1 MLKRK
6 IDNFLFEWKKAK
18 DHNPLIVYG
27 ARQIGKTTSIEQLG
41 KTYKHF
47 IEINFVE
54 NPEYKQAF
62 SSFNVDEILKKLSFI
77 NPQFVFEPHN
87 TLIFFDEIQ
96 EYMNATTSLKF
107 FKLDGR
113 YDVICS
119 GSALGI
125 NMSQVSSVSVGFKDE
140 YCMYPLDFEEF
151 LWAIGYK
158 DDLVDYLL
166 GCMKKGEKL
175 GELYF
180 STLNDLYKD
189 FIVLGGYPKVVANY
203 FDQNRNFTF
212 CLDMQRKL
220 YNDYVDDIS
229 KYLNGMDVARA
240 QRVFKSI
247 PSQLAKDNHKF
258 QLSKLGHGA
267 RFSEYYGVSEWLK
280 SSGSVILANNCAL
293 SLPLKGNEEI
303 DNFRMYYSDTGL
315 LMASLEDE
323 AQNDLRKNN
332 NFSIYNGAIYESI
345 IASSLLKQDYDLYF
359 YRSKDS
365 SIELD
370 FIIRYKNEILPLEV
384 KAKQGRTVSLNTV
397 IKNENALIKH
407 GIKFAD
413 ANIGYVNNVLT
424 LPHFL
429 AFLVKRFLADN
440 SLF

>member
-6 IDNFLFEWKKAK
+6 IDDFLINWKNDK

-27 ARQIGKTTSIEQLG
+27 ARQIGKTTSIEEFG

-62 SSFNVDEILKKLSFI
+62 SSFNVNEIIKRLSFI
-77 NPQFVFEPHN
+77 NPDFVFKPHD
-87 TLIFFDEIQ
+87 TLILFDEIQ

-119 GSALGI
+119 GSALGV
-125 NMSQVSSVSVGFKDE
+125 NSSQISSVSVGFKDE
-140 YCMYPLDFEEF
+140 YIMHPLDFEEF
-151 LWAIGYK
+151 LWANGYQ
-158 DDLVDYLL
+158 DDLIEYLL
-166 GCMKKGEKL
+166 NCMKKGEIIDD
-175 GELYF
+175 LYF
-180 STLNDLYKD
+180 NKLSELYKD
-189 FIVLGGYPKVVANY
+189 FIVLGGYPKIVANY
-203 FDQNRNFTF
+203 FNQDKNFSL
-212 CLDMQRKL
+212 CLKMQKNL
-220 YNDYVDDIS
+220 LNDYIDDIS
-229 KYLNGMDVARA
+229 KYLEGIDVARA

-267 RFSEYYGVSEWLK
+267 RFNEYYGISEWLK
-280 SSGSVILANNCAL
+280 NSGSVIIANNCEL

-315 LMASLEDE
+315 LIASLDDE
-323 AQNDLRKNN
+323 TQNDLRKNN
-332 NFSIYNGAIYESI
+332 NLSIYNGAIYESI
-345 IASSLLKQDYDLYF
+345 IASSLIKQGYEPYF

-365 SIELD
+365 TIELD

-384 KAKQGRTVSLNTV
+384 KAKKGRTISLNQV
-397 IKNENALIKH
+397 LGKNIEYIKH

-413 ANIGYVNNVLT
+413 ANIGYANNILT
-424 LPHFL
+424 MPHFL
-429 AFLVKRFLADN
+429 AFLLKRFLEDYN
-440 SLF
+440 F